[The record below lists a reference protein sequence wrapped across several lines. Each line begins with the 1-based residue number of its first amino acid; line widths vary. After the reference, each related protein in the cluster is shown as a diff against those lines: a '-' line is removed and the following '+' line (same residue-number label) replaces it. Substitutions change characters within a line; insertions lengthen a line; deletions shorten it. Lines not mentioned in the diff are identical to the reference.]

1 MWEHRN
7 FALGGISM
15 EVKRVLWPTDFSKN
29 AAQALPYVTWLGE
42 KFQTE
47 VHVVYV
53 IDELGNH
60 EP

>member
-1 MWEHRN
+1 
-7 FALGGISM
+7 M